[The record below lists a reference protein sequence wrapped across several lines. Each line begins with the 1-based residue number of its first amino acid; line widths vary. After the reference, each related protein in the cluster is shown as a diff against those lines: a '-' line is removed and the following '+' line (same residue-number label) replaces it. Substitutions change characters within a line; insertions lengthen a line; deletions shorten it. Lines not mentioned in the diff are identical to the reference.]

1 MPQRLIRR
9 IIETRAVLAVAPETT
24 VHEAAR
30 QMHQHDFG
38 STLVV
43 SHGRLVGIFTERD
56 ALNRVLAAGRNPK
69 TTRLADVM
77 TANPQSVH
85 PDQPF
90 GYALLM
96 MYENGY
102 RHVPVVEDGKPVG
115 VVSARDVLGPE
126 LQEFES
132 EIERRR
138 RIGEILG

>member
-9 IIETRAVLAVAPETT
+9 IIEQRTVLTARADTT
-24 VHEAAR
+24 VHAAAR
-30 QMHQHDFG
+30 QMHERGVG
-38 STLVV
+38 SVLVV
-43 SHGRLVGIFTERD
+43 TGGHLVGIFTERD
-56 ALNRVLAAGRNPK
+56 ALDRVLAAGRNAK
-69 TTRLADVM
+69 TTRLSEVM
-77 TANPQSVH
+77 TPNPQAVH

-102 RHVPVVEDGKPVG
+102 RHVPVVENGRPVG

-126 LQEFES
+126 LKEFEL
-132 EIERRR
+132 EIERRK